1 MCKEEGND
9 SAYLHEAVE
18 QGGLAM
24 LNQDVAHF
32 HLCTTTTGLSQHR
45 MSLLES

>member
-1 MCKEEGND
+1 MPGKED
-9 SAYLHEAVE
+9 ASAHLHEAVE

-32 HLCTTTTGLSQHR
+32 HLCTQQDTWMYSHGNIFA
-45 MSLLES
+45 